1 MFDYLIK
8 LCPPHCSF
16 LSPAF
21 KIFSIAMTVIHLTE
35 LDISSTLDAE
45 HI

>member
-1 MFDYLIK
+1 MFEYLIE
-8 LCPPHCSF
+8 LCLPHCSF

-21 KIFSIAMTVIHLTE
+21 KIFSIAMTAIHLTE